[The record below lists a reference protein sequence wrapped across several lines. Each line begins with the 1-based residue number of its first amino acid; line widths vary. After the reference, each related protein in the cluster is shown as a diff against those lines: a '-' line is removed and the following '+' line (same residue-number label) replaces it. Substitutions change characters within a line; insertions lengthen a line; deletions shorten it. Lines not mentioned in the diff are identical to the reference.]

1 MGSRTKE
8 IWGADHLKGPKY
20 AVSNKLGLVR
30 WSLRPLI
37 EDKEVLLIP
46 PIPLRDDAIFN
57 SPLQSYIECC

>member
-46 PIPLRDDAIFN
+46 LRDDVIFQP
-57 SPLQSYIECC
+57 PLTKSVFKAM